1 MKQLPIWK
9 KSLFGAV
16 TTLAF
21 IGTLEIV
28 LAVIGVQVKSKTEDP
43 WVGFSSY
50 APLLT
55 QRTNQNGE
63 SVLVTADNKLT
74 WFNRIEFK
82 RKKADNTYRIV
93 CLGGSTTYGHPFWD
107 VTSYSRWLREF
118 LPTIDGSK
126 KWEVINAGGISY
138 ASYRVAN
145 VMEELSQY
153 EPDLFIVFSAH
164 NEFLERRTYHAMF
177 DRSSI
182 VYSFSG
188 LLSKTRTWWL
198 VKSLIDR
205 ITKAKTMAKS
215 EAAVNVANTN
225 GNLPLSTKAILPTE
239 VDEMLNHSIGPIDY
253 HRDPEW
259 KESVIRHYR
268 SNLER
273 MLSIA
278 RSSGAKIVF
287 VAPASNEKDCSPFK
301 SEPNPQLKEEES
313 LRFQTI
319 LKNAKQASTEA
330 DNTKTQ
336 VAYEA
341 CLAIDPEY
349 PEANYRLGK
358 LLFAAEQFDR
368 ADGFFQQ
375 AIDSDVCALRA
386 VSDIVNT
393 IREVAVTKQVPI
405 VDFDKR
411 LHDRCRSEHGHACLG
426 NEYFLDHVH
435 PTVDVHRQ
443 LALWI
448 IETLQEEAIVAGDP
462 VSDVAFS
469 DRFNAIS
476 ELIESELTGLTQGIA
491 FRNLA
496 KTMHWAGR
504 YEESA
509 PHARDAL
516 EYLIEDSESRFVLAD
531 SLKNLGQISD
541 ALDHY
546 AILMKLDP
554 EYDRAYHPY
563 GELLAQNGDWSEAK
577 IYLLLAHVRK
587 PENAGVLYWLGMAH
601 LELKEFS
608 FAVEAFEKS
617 DELFPN
623 DPSILFCL
631 AQSKAAVGD
640 KTGASAILKKL
651 IELGF
656 DSPEVQAELNSLAK

>member
-21 IGTLEIV
+21 LGTLEV
-28 LAVIGVQVKSKTEDP
+28 FLALIGVKVKSATEDP

-55 QRTNQNGE
+55 HQTNPNGE
-63 SVLVTADNKLT
+63 SILVTSNNKLT

-82 RKKADNTYRIV
+82 LKKPDNTYRIF

-107 VTSYSRWLREF
+107 VTSYSRWMREF
-118 LPTIDGSK
+118 LPTIDESK

-153 EPDLFIVFSAH
+153 DPDLFIVFSAH
-164 NEFLERRTYHAMF
+164 NEFLERRTYQDMF

-182 VYSFSG
+182 IYTFSG
-188 LLSKTRTWWL
+188 LLSKTRTWWF

-205 ITKAKTMAKS
+205 IPQAQSVQKS
-215 EAAVNVANTN
+215 EATVTQAVTKNKP
-225 GNLPLSTKAILPTE
+225 PLSAKAILPTE
-239 VDEMLNHSIGPIDY
+239 VDEILNHTVGPIDY

-259 KESVIRHYR
+259 KESVLRHYR

-273 MLSIA
+273 MISIA
-278 RSSGAKIVF
+278 RNSGAKIVF

-301 SEPNPQLKEEES
+301 SEPNPQLDEDER
-313 LRFQTI
+313 LHFQT
-319 LKNAKQASTEA
+319 LLDNAKQTSLEA
-330 DNTKTQ
+330 EIEKTQ
-336 VAYEA
+336 NAYEA

-349 PEANYRLGK
+349 PEINYRLGK
-358 LLFAAEQFDR
+358 LHFAAEQFDA
-368 ADGFFQQ
+368 ADGYFQQ

-393 IREVAVTKQVPI
+393 IREVAITKQVPI
-405 VDFDKR
+405 VDFDSR
-411 LHDRCRSEHGHACLG
+411 LHDLCRSEHGHACLG

-435 PTVDVHRQ
+435 PTIDVHRR

-448 IETLQEEAIVAGDP
+448 IETLQKDQIVAGAP
-462 VSDVAFS
+462 VSDISHS
-469 DRFNAIS
+469 DKFKAIRQS
-476 ELIESELTGLTQGIA
+476 VESELTGLTQGIA
-491 FRNLA
+491 YRNLA

-531 SLKNLGQISD
+531 SLKNLGQISE

-546 AILMKLDP
+546 AILMQLDP
-554 EYDRAYHPY
+554 DYDRAYHPY
-563 GELLAQNGDWSEAK
+563 GELLAQNGNWTEAK
-577 IYLLLAHVRK
+577 IYLLMAHLRR

-608 FAVEAFEKS
+608 FAVEALEKS

-631 AQSKAAVGD
+631 AQAKAAVGD
-640 KTGASAILKKL
+640 KSGASTILLKL
-651 IELGF
+651 VELGF
-656 DSPEVQAELNSLAK
+656 ESPEVQAELKSLEK